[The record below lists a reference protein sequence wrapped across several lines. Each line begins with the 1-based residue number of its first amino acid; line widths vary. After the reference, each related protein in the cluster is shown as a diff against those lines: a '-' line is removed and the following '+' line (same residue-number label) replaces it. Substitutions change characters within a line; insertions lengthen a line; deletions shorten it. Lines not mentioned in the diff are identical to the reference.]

1 MRKLYHTTLCFLIL
15 LLISSFSS
23 KIGHA
28 QQFDIVPLLKKSQF
42 HSLNMRGIIPGQ
54 TERAKQAP
62 ESQTEIILT
71 PSLEILSE
79 FEQYISAKI
88 DITAKQF
95 EILQKYGI
103 VFSQSIAPPPP
114 GKTKLAVRIIR
125 VVEAWEKDKSG
136 RSPSRIDEGIDKSIG
151 IPMVVDAGFLIGTQE
166 QLSTAFKILGIKSPF
181 TTAGIK
187 QFGYALFRQPLAF
200 AAFQNVPVSPDYV
213 LGPGD
218 ELKINIWG
226 EIEREWNIKVDR
238 DGNIN
243 LPKVGI
249 LGVAGL
255 TIKEMKKIIF
265 KEYSK
270 ILTRFEMN
278 ISMGSLRTIRV
289 YLVGSAQRPGA
300 YTISSL
306 STLINALFETGG
318 PGKTGTMRDIQVK
331 RNGKTIT
338 KFDMYDFLLKG
349 DKTKDVRLMPE
360 DVIFIPPV
368 GPIVGITGSVNNPAI
383 YELKGKTTVSQLID
397 MAGGLNAVAFKGRV
411 QIEQIIDKGRQIVF
425 EANLDDIQDKDITLH
440 SGDVVKIFQ
449 IVQDRKTIRLTG
461 AVQREGEYGAG
472 RNGISVKDL
481 ISMAGGLKYYAYTK
495 EAELTRV
502 NVTNEGPEIEKFI
515 IDLEKALAGDTE
527 SNIMLKEDDYLF
539 IRAVPEWMPYQTV
552 TIHGEVKFP
561 GTYAIKKGERL
572 SSLIERAGGYSDKAY
587 LRGAVFVREKVK
599 EIQKKSLDEMI
610 SRLERE
616 LLTKGAAQVS
626 AAASR
631 EEIEARKVELAQQ
644 QKFVESMKKIELLG
658 RLSVQLVHL
667 RLLKGS
673 EYDIELAGEDYLFIP
688 VKNSTVNVMGAVMSQ
703 GSFIYS
709 ENLDY
714 RDYIELTGGYSN
726 YADKKNIY
734 VLKVDGTARKLSRGF
749 FNWNISKSRWEMS
762 GFGEEIKEIEP
773 GDTIVVSEKLTRI
786 AWLREIKDITQILY
800 QIAVTAGVTL
810 RIF

>member
-1 MRKLYHTTLCFLIL
+1 M
-15 LLISSFSS
+15 
-23 KIGHA
+23 
-28 QQFDIVPLLKKSQF
+28 
-42 HSLNMRGIIPGQ
+42 PGQ
-54 TERAKQAP
+54 TEPAKQVTESPP
-62 ESQTEIILT
+62 EILLI

-79 FEQYISAKI
+79 FEQYIAEKI
-88 DITAKQF
+88 DITEKQF

-103 VFSQSIAPPPP
+103 AFSQSIAPPPP

-125 VVEAWEKDKSG
+125 VEETREKDKTG
-136 RSPSRIDEGIDKSIG
+136 RSRSGIDVGIDKSIG

-166 QLSTAFKILGIKSPF
+166 QLSVAFKILGIKSPF

-187 QFGYALFRQPLAF
+187 QFGYDLFRQPSTF

-226 EIEREWNIKVDR
+226 EIEGEWNIEVDR
-238 DGNIN
+238 NGNIN

-249 LGVAGL
+249 LGVAGF
-255 TIKEMKKIIF
+255 TIKEMKEVIF

-270 ILTRFEMN
+270 LLTRFEMN

-318 PGKTGTMRDIQVK
+318 PSKTGTMRDIQVK
-331 RNGKTIT
+331 RNNKTIAHL
-338 KFDMYDFLLKG
+338 DMYDFLLKG
-349 DKTKDVRLMPE
+349 DKINDIGLMPG
-360 DVIFIPPV
+360 DVIFIPPI
-368 GPIVGITGSVNNPAI
+368 GPVAGITGSVNNPAI

-411 QIEQIIDKGRQIVF
+411 QIKKIIDKGMQEVF
-425 EANLDDIQDKDITLH
+425 EANLDDIQDNDITLH
-440 SGDVVKIFQ
+440 SGDIVKIFQ
-449 IVQDRKTIRLTG
+449 IIQDRKTIRLSG

-472 RNGISVKDL
+472 KNGISVKDL

-495 EAELTRV
+495 EAELIRV
-502 NVTNEGPEIEKFI
+502 NVTDKGPEIEKFI
-515 IDLEKALAGDTE
+515 IDLRKAMAGDTE
-527 SNIMLKEDDYLF
+527 SNIMLKEDDYMF
-539 IRAVPEWMPYQTV
+539 VRTVPEWMSYQTV

-561 GTYAIKKGERL
+561 GTYAIRKGEKL

-587 LRGAVFVREKVK
+587 LRGAVFLREKVK
-599 EIQKKSLDEMI
+599 EMQKNSLEEMA

-644 QKFVESMKKIELLG
+644 QKFIESMKKIEPLG

-673 EYDIELAGEDYLFIP
+673 AYDIELAGGDYLSIP
-688 VKNSTVNVMGAVMSQ
+688 VKNSVVNVMGAVMSQ

-714 RDYIELTGGYSN
+714 KDYIELTGGYSN

-749 FNWNISKSRWEMS
+749 LNWNTSKSRWEMS

-810 RIF
+810 TIF